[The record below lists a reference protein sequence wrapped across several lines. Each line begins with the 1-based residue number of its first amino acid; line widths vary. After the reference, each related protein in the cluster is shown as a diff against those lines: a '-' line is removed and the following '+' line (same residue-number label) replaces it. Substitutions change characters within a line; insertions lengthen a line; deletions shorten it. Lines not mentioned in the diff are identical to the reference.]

1 MEVLFMATMITQDTY
16 KPYEDR
22 MQKSIDVLQDD
33 LNSIRA
39 GRANPR
45 VLDQLTVPYYGVPTP
60 LNQVAAVSVP
70 EARQLLI
77 TPWDATVLN
86 DIERSIQSSDIGIN
100 PQNDGKAIRL
110 NFPQLTEERRKD
122 LAKQVNKLGEDAK
135 VAIRNIRRDFLDMAK
150 KLQKSSEISEDQYRT
165 AETDIQKVTDKYTG
179 IVDQRTEEKSQ
190 ELMEI

>member
-1 MEVLFMATMITQDTY
+1 MATMITQDTY